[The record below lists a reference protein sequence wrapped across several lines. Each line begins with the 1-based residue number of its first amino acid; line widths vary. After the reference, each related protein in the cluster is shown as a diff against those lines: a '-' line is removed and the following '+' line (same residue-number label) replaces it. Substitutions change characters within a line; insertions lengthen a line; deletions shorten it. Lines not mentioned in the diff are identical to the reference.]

1 MPAPSRIEA
10 FAIISAD
17 GMIADAAG
25 HMPDA
30 LKIEADQQFFHA
42 GLDRAAVVVHGRR
55 SHEGGP
61 NAARRRRLIVTS
73 RVPRLAPAP
82 AYPHALVWN
91 PIGASLAEAWSGFGS
106 PAGTLA
112 VVGGADVYALF
123 WGVGYD
129 AFHLTRVAQAR
140 LPGGRPVFRGLSTI
154 HSPEDV
160 LAEPWAA
167 SRPDADARSG
177 GRSDARDLAALIICG
192 RAAAAASGQPMRAD
206 FARSFPRGPLRSPC
220 TDRTC
225 NSRSPSRHRARPYSR
240 TMARSGP
247 NRLLLQSRI
256 SAPPRR

>member
-82 AYPHALVWN
+82 AYPHALFWN
-91 PIGASLAEAWSGFGS
+91 PIGALATMPSTS
-106 PAGTLA
+106 PAS
-112 VVGGADVYALF
+112 
-123 WGVGYD
+123 
-129 AFHLTRVAQAR
+129 RR
-140 LPGGRPVFRGLSTI
+140 LGFP
-154 HSPEDV
+154 
-160 LAEPWAA
+160 AA
-167 SRPDADARSG
+167 
-177 GRSDARDLAALIICG
+177 
-192 RAAAAASGQPMRAD
+192 
-206 FARSFPRGPLRSPC
+206 ARSFAACQPFIARKMSW
-220 TDRTC
+220 
-225 NSRSPSRHRARPYSR
+225 RAMGCALVRRRCSIRRPE
-240 TMARSGP
+240 
-247 NRLLLQSRI
+247 
-256 SAPPRR
+256 RRW

>member
-82 AYPHALVWN
+82 TYPQALLWN
-91 PIGASLAEAWSGFGS
+91 PMGASLAEAWSGFGS

-140 LPGGRPVFRGLSTI
+140 LPGGRPVFRDLST
-154 HSPEDV
+154 SRTPEDV
-160 LAEPWAA
+160 LASHGLHPGATQVLDPAA
-167 SRPDADARSG
+167 GATLVTWKP
-177 GRSDARDLAALIICG
+177 
-192 RAAAAASGQPMRAD
+192 
-206 FARSFPRGPLRSPC
+206 
-220 TDRTC
+220 
-225 NSRSPSRHRARPYSR
+225 
-240 TMARSGP
+240 
-247 NRLLLQSRI
+247 
-256 SAPPRR
+256 

>member
-25 HMPDA
+25 HMPEA

-82 AYPHALVWN
+82 TYPQALLWN
-91 PIGASLAEAWSGFGS
+91 PTGASLAEAWSGFGS

-123 WGVGYD
+123 WGVDYD
-129 AFHLTRVAQAR
+129 AFLRTRVSPAR
-140 LPGGRPVFRGLSTI
+140 PPGGRPLFLDLSTS
-154 HSPEDV
+154 HTPEDV
-160 LAEPWAA
+160 LASHGLHPGA
-167 SRPDADARSG
+167 
-177 GRSDARDLAALIICG
+177 I
-192 RAAAAASGQPMRAD
+192 Q
-206 FARSFPRGPLRSPC
+206 
-220 TDRTC
+220 
-225 NSRSPSRHRARPYSR
+225 
-240 TMARSGP
+240 
-247 NRLLLQSRI
+247 
-256 SAPPRR
+256 